1 MAIRSSASGGCRSTP
16 LVGSNLMAFEKF
28 TDRARKVVD
37 LATTEAAQ
45 LGDTSVDTVHLLVGM
60 LREGSGVAGSVL
72 ALHNIDAEAVLK
84 SCKSFS
90 TDSDV
95 TLPEVESRCLFEA
108 KWLKH
113 NHVGTEHL
121 ILAVCSFSNCRAA
134 RVLAD
139 IGTPSVEVCRDVL
152 QLLGHQDRFDQ
163 WLADQ
168 PGTS

>member
-1 MAIRSSASGGCRSTP
+1 
-16 LVGSNLMAFEKF
+16 MAFEKF

-37 LATTEAAQ
+37 LASAEAER
-45 LGDTSVDTVHLLVGM
+45 LGDATVDTVHLLVGM

-72 ALHNIDAEAVLK
+72 ASHDINAEAVLK

-90 TDSDV
+90 TDSDI
-95 TLPEVESRCLFEA
+95 TLPEVETRCLFEA
-108 KWLKH
+108 KWLEH

-121 ILAVCSFSNCRAA
+121 ILAVGSFPGCRAA
-134 RVLAD
+134 KVLTELGA
-139 IGTPSVEVCRDVL
+139 PPQELCRDVL